1 MINTIPTCVHS
12 LTVIFQIQLR
22 VLLCPV
28 LPAELVNFH
37 HIGIRGTAQKADA
50 PALATLADKTE
61 ALRTLSEMSSNFGR
75 HPTFSDGSWG

>member
-37 HIGIRGTAQKADA
+37 HTCLPCADRGSLRPSFQKVDFE
-50 PALATLADKTE
+50 DKTE
-61 ALRTLSEMSSNFGR
+61 Q
-75 HPTFSDGSWG
+75 